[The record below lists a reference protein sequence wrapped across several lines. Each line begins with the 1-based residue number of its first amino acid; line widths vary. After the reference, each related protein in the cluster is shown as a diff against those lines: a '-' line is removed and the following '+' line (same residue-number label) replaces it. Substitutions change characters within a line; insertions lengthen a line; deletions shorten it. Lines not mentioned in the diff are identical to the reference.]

1 MLLTPPLPP
10 PKGGFRPYTGRSLR
24 DLLTPP
30 HGEYYMLYYDI
41 NKGKEAR

>member
-1 MLLTPPLPP
+1 MLLNPPAPQ
-10 PKGGFRPYTGRSLR
+10 KKGFRPYPGRSLR

>member
-1 MLLTPPLPP
+1 MLLNPLRPLL
-10 PKGGFRPYTGRSLR
+10 GGFRPYPGRSLR

-41 NKGKEAR
+41 DKGKEAR